1 MEISQ
6 IKKCQTQEQVADQGK
21 DKDSDDQVD
30 DPITEFY
37 CWCFDENQCDLVSK
51 CSQPGKIE
59 VTAIKRFA
67 DDLSKEID
75 SMKKRL
81 RGWNFGKVLTQNA

>member
-37 CWCFDENQCDLVSK
+37 CWCFDENECDLVSK
-51 CSQPGKIE
+51 CSQYGKIE
-59 VTAIKRFA
+59 VIAIKRFA

-75 SMKKRL
+75 SMKKDL
-81 RGWNFGKVLTQNA
+81 EAGTLAKY